1 MASIPAGSDRQH
13 GLCPPSPEATSDGLG
28 EKAVS
33 TTQALPTTFCL
44 TNDFNIVQIGGVEP
58 SGPRYS
64 CVFPH
69 KITTFVLTR

>member
-1 MASIPAGSDRQH
+1 MASIPAGSNRQH
-13 GLCPPSPEATSDGLG
+13 GLCLPSLQGPLDGLG
-28 EKAVS
+28 GKAVS
-33 TTQALPTTFCL
+33 TQALPTTFHL
-44 TNDFNIVQIGGVEP
+44 TNGFNVVQIGGVEP